1 MTTGTS
7 RFEQAYSRD
16 MRTSGARSASDG
28 VPPRAQNACGNG
40 GPVSGPTRARQ
51 HVICISL
58 RAHKTP
64 CKCRLRHCAPTCY
77 TPTRPRRHAV
87 AGGLPRTGGEQISP
101 AGIRKSQPC
110 YFLIGQKA
118 HVLNSRTQVRG
129 DNGRT
134 GARAADGAR
143 DRMGGGR
150 GRQGPWT
157 EGGTRNRKGGGR
169 GRNAAV
175 EGGRGKDQ
183 EEGGGTGPWKEG
195 GARTRREGEERGRG
209 RREARTRKAGGPG
222 PTVGAEGGTVATRSS
237 ESLARTGSHW

>member
-1 MTTGTS
+1 MKFGHNDHGDEPLRASLLSRHEDVGGTIRIGWS
-7 RFEQAYSRD
+7 AA
-16 MRTSGARSASDG
+16 SGTERL
-28 VPPRAQNACGNG
+28 RQR
-40 GPVSGPTRARQ
+40 RARFGPHARATTCNMHFSTRSQ
-51 HVICISL
+51 DALQVPASPL
-58 RAHKTP
+58 RANMLYSDPPSTP
-64 CKCRLRHCAPTCY
+64 C
-77 TPTRPRRHAV
+77 
-87 AGGLPRTGGEQISP
+87 GLPEDCPGRGANKFSP

-169 GRNAAV
+169 GRKAA
-175 EGGRGKDQ
+175 G
-183 EEGGGTGPWKEG
+183 KEG

>member
-1 MTTGTS
+1 M
-7 RFEQAYSRD
+7 
-16 MRTSGARSASDG
+16 
-28 VPPRAQNACGNG
+28 P
-40 GPVSGPTRARQ
+40 
-51 HVICISL
+51 
-58 RAHKTP
+58 
-64 CKCRLRHCAPTCY
+64 
-77 TPTRPRRHAV
+77 
-87 AGGLPRTGGEQISP
+87 
-101 AGIRKSQPC
+101 
-110 YFLIGQKA
+110 
-118 HVLNSRTQVRG
+118 NSRTQGRG
-129 DNGRT
+129 GNGRT

-143 DRMGGGR
+143 DRKGGGR

-237 ESLARTGSHW
+237 ISLARTGGNWYVKRAMRTMLPCARPVRGKSSLRVGGLFGGLGSETRERALELTHLHKG